1 MIVLLNGTFGVGK
14 TSVAQVLA
22 KTLPNAL
29 LFDPEEVG
37 QMVRRV
43 TQEVRSG
50 AETSDDFQDIALWRS
65 LTITPAAGLVEKYGR
80 DLVVPMTL
88 VDTAYLEEIR
98 TGLSEVSG
106 PLHHFCLTAPLE
118 VVQHR
123 LLQRGDLPGSWP
135 WQRTLSYYLR
145 FEDEHCRV
153 HIATENRTPQDV
165 AELVL
170 NFI

>member
-1 MIVLLNGTFGVGK
+1 MIVMLNGTFGVGK
-14 TSVAQVLA
+14 TSVAQVLV
-22 KTLPNAL
+22 KILPNAL

-65 LTITPAAGLVEKYGR
+65 LTVATAAGLVETYGR

-88 VDTAYLEEIR
+88 VNPSYLEEIR
-98 TGLSEVSG
+98 IGLSEVSE
-106 PLHHFCLTAPLE
+106 PLHHFCLTAPLKT
-118 VVQHR
+118 VQHR
-123 LLQRGDLPGSWP
+123 LLQQGDLPGSWP
-135 WQRTLSYYLR
+135 WQRTLEYHLR
-145 FEDEHCRV
+145 LEDEHYRV
-153 HIATENRTPQDV
+153 HVATENRTPQAV
-165 AELVL
+165 AEHVL

>member
-1 MIVLLNGTFGVGK
+1 MLNGTFGVGK
-14 TSVAQVLA
+14 TSVAQALV

-65 LTITPAAGLVEKYGR
+65 LTITTAAGLVEKYGR

-98 TGLSEVSG
+98 TGLSEVPG

-118 VVQHR
+118 TVQHR

-135 WQRTLSYYLR
+135 WQRTLSYHSRL
-145 FEDEHCRV
+145 EDEHYRV
-153 HIATENRTPQDV
+153 HISTADRTPQAV
-165 AELVL
+165 AEHVL